1 MQYYVCIASKEEIPA
16 TQKWYKAIQEWFA
29 SNNITDSEAKI
40 FIYTSRESQLAEWM
54 AFERELKK
62 AQSDIPIVMLKP
74 HQLTGIVQNDY
85 QEFNYF
91 YEYIKEAIYGEGPKN
106 WAKSY
111 TLLRDYL
118 DCDLEEKDP
127 DDFPILESAATFC
140 SPMGAKKV
148 DDFQRAL
155 QLSGSLRDPKKV
167 ECIRRSLLKKFMAK
181 CMQEMPDQFTKMEVI
196 ETYIEAY
203 NDYPDNLAPLFEA
216 VALYRC
222 AGLYEDALSTA
233 IPHIRRF
240 GGLPTLFGD
249 REKATA
255 YDRWIDDVVRP
266 NRYLAD
272 ALYTYLYLFEF
283 EVIIALFSTGRFEPA
298 YQYCNRVML
307 RKMVIGDGA
316 IKQLSH
322 FKSYCIEHIKD
333 RFIEYDPE
341 KVAQVTARARR
352 PDEEKSK
359 DGVIFTVTTCKRFD
373 LFEKT
378 INSLI
383 NATLDVEMIQ
393 EWLCVDDNSS
403 EEDRELMRERYPFF
417 NFILKGPEEK
427 GHSRSMNM
435 VRDYVIKS
443 GYKYTMHFEDDWQ
456 TVAEMEFIRP
466 SIRIIEEAIP
476 GLGIQQVVHNRQ
488 YVQLIR
494 PRDIDLKGGIQQY
507 LGDQTRFILHEFH
520 PNGSEEQQ
528 EFWRRVGGG
537 YSACYWPYYSLNPS
551 VMTTDVYKYLGP
563 FREDV
568 RHFEMDYANRYTN
581 AGWRTAFLDGIFRL
595 HIGKLIGEEGKK
607 NAYELNDLTQFAEGA

>member
-16 TQKWYKAIQEWFA
+16 TQKWYKAIQESIPVNCGFQW
-29 SNNITDSEAKI
+29 EAKI
-40 FIYTSRESQLAEWM
+40 FIYTSPESQLAEWR
-54 AFERELKK
+54 AFEKEMTQ
-62 AQSDIPIVMLKP
+62 AIQGEDPEIIQFKP
-74 HQLTGIVQNDY
+74 FLLPKIISNRFYH
-85 QEFNYF
+85 F
-91 YEYIKEAIYGEGPKN
+91 YEYIKEEMYGESGKKRWAMCYHILQNYIKN
-106 WAKSY
+106 
-111 TLLRDYL
+111 
-118 DCDLEEKDP
+118 DCLYQFDSIQ
-127 DDFPILESAATFC
+127 F
-140 SPMGAKKV
+140 
-148 DDFQRAL
+148 
-155 QLSGSLRDPKKV
+155 
-167 ECIRRSLLKKFMAK
+167 SLLKKCMAK
-181 CMQEMPDQFTKMEVI
+181 CMYEMMNAGDSSFSRMDVI
-196 ETYIEAY
+196 RMYVEAY
-203 NDYPDNLAPLFEA
+203 ENYPDNLSPLFEA
-216 VALYRC
+216 VSLYRC
-222 AGLYEDALSTA
+222 AGLYEEALATA
-233 IPHIRRF
+233 MPHIRRF

-249 REKATA
+249 RVKAAT
-255 YDRWIDDVVRP
+255 YDEWIEGVIKP
-266 NRYLAD
+266 HKYLSE

-283 EVIIALFSTGRFEPA
+283 EVIISLFSTGRFEPG

-341 KVAQVTARARR
+341 KVAQLTALARR

-403 EEDRELMRERYPFF
+403 EEDRALMRERYPFF

-427 GHSRSMNM
+427 GHSKSMNL
-435 VRDYVIKS
+435 VRDYVVKS

-456 TVAEMEFIRP
+456 TVAEMEFLRP
-466 SIRIIEEAIP
+466 SIRIMEESPAA
-476 GLGIQQVVHNRQ
+476 LGIHQVVHNRQ

-507 LGDQTRFILHEFH
+507 LGDMTRYILHEFH
-520 PNGSEEQQ
+520 PNGSESQQ
-528 EFWRRVGGG
+528 EFWLRVGGG

-551 VMTTDVYKYLGP
+551 VMKSDVYRCLGP

-568 RHFEMDYANRYTN
+568 RHFEMDYANRFTN
-581 AGWRTAFLDGIFRL
+581 AGFRTAFLDGIFRL

-607 NAYELNDLTQFAEGA
+607 NAYELNELTQFSEGA